1 MRSQC
6 WISHT
11 HHTDR
16 PNGQIKN
23 VHAFHAITVA
33 WCIFVPLRDG
43 NKIRFMSMMTCIRWQ
58 HYHRYHWH
66 RTAYGVDAEEW
77 KKIWNAFFWA
87 ARAHNRLHFKWERL
101 YQRRKPVFLQ
111 YAPTNTHIH
120 IVFQLFEIIL
130 LFKVC
135 CYSYMVFFYHG
146 CSCFSIFLSL
156 CIKFEVC
163 ETKIYNY
170 NILICS
176 VHCLYVAK
184 VTPHDPSMT
193 AKQNINTIFF
203 RKNECAQFHA

>member
-11 HHTDR
+11 PTDR
-16 PNGQIKN
+16 PNRQIKN

-33 WCIFVPLRDG
+33 WCIFVPLRDD

-66 RTAYGVDAEEW
+66 RTAYGRW
-77 KKIWNAFFWA
+77 CWRMKKNMKCILLGC
-87 ARAHNRLHFKWERL
+87 ARTHNRLHFKWERL

-120 IVFQLFEIIL
+120 IVFQLFEFIL

-135 CYSYMVFFYHG
+135 CYSYMVFFFTTAAVVFQF
-146 CSCFSIFLSL
+146 FSLF
-156 CIKFEVC
+156 
-163 ETKIYNY
+163 
-170 NILICS
+170 
-176 VHCLYVAK
+176 A
-184 VTPHDPSMT
+184 
-193 AKQNINTIFF
+193 
-203 RKNECAQFHA
+203 

>member
-1 MRSQC
+1 MTTLPSIPLTSYGLRSWC
-6 WISHT
+6 W
-11 HHTDR
+11 R
-16 PNGQIKN
+16 MKKN
-23 VHAFHAITVA
+23 MK
-33 WCIFVPLRDG
+33 CILLG
-43 NKIRFMSMMTCIRWQ
+43 C
-58 HYHRYHWH
+58 
-66 RTAYGVDAEEW
+66 
-77 KKIWNAFFWA
+77 
-87 ARAHNRLHFKWERL
+87 ARIHNRLHFKWERL

-120 IVFQLFEIIL
+120 IVFQLFEFIL

-135 CYSYMVFFYHG
+135 CYSYMVFFFYHG

-203 RKNECAQFHA
+203 RKNECAQFNA